1 MFYNFADLKDYY
13 RRMHYQDG
21 IISFATRN
29 HYFTWIMQSAIKEG
43 FVERISPE
51 EPAFPFT
58 GVMDFTPHYMTTNR
72 HLFLPQMADLFLQR
86 AMPALL

>member
-72 HLFLPQMADLFLQR
+72 HLF
-86 AMPALL
+86 PAPDG